1 MDRFRAITAIAARLA
16 GVIGDAY
23 GRKDDGMS
31 VPSHRVSDRVDQASN
46 MALERSA
53 GSPSLAAAA
62 HRRRW
67 ADHSGEIVKQVG
79 RPSCAINGGRHVTSA
94 LTQHVAMAAR

>member
-1 MDRFRAITAIAARLA
+1 VDRFWAITAIAAEPARLA
-16 GVIGDAY
+16 GVIGDAHR
-23 GRKDDGMS
+23 RKDGGMS

-62 HRRRW
+62 HRR
-67 ADHSGEIVKQVG
+67 HY
-79 RPSCAINGGRHVTSA
+79 PYT
-94 LTQHVAMAAR
+94 ARRGMSRAKMG